1 MAFILDDIMLAP
13 VKMLVWLGKKI
24 EETAE
29 EEVNDESKWRERLL
43 ELQIKYE
50 LGEITEEEFEREEEL
65 IMERISAIRESK
77 ESPD

>member
-13 VKMLVWLGKKI
+13 VKMLIWLAEKV
-24 EETAE
+24 EEAAE
-29 EEVNDESKWRERLL
+29 EEVNDESKWHERLL

-65 IMERISAIRESK
+65 VMERISAIRESK

>member
-1 MAFILDDIMLAP
+1 MAFILDDIVLAP
-13 VKMLVWLGKKI
+13 VKMLIWLAEKI

-29 EEVNDESKWRERLL
+29 EEVNDESKWHERLL

-65 IMERISAIRESK
+65 VMERISAIRESK

>member
-1 MAFILDDIMLAP
+1 MAFIVDDIMLAP

-24 EETAE
+24 EEAAE
-29 EEVNDESKWRERLL
+29 EEVDDESKWHERLL

-50 LGEITEEEFEREEEL
+50 LGEITEEDFEREEEL
-65 IMERISAIRESK
+65 VMERISVIRESK